1 MSSFVTHVNDANFE
15 GEVLKSTLP
24 VLVDFWAE
32 WCRPCH
38 ALAPVVEDIAQEYRG
53 RLKVVKLNVDENM
66 TTSGRFNIRGIP
78 TLLLFKG
85 GEIKDQIVGAVPKE
99 AVQKVLERHLSS

>member
-1 MSSFVTHVNDANFE
+1 MSSAITHVNDANFE
-15 GEVLKSTLP
+15 GEVLKSPVP

-38 ALAPVVEDIAQEYRG
+38 ALAPVVEDIAQEYLG

-66 TTSGRFNIRGIP
+66 QTPGRYNIRGIP

>member
-1 MSSFVTHVNDANFE
+1 MASDVTQVTDASFE
-15 GEVLKSTLP
+15 GEVLQSNIP

-38 ALAPVVEDIAQEYRG
+38 VLAPVVEGIAQQYRG
-53 RLKVVKLNVDENM
+53 RLKVVKLNVDENL
-66 TTSGRFNIRGIP
+66 TTSGRYNIRGIP
-78 TLLLFKG
+78 TLLLFKA

-99 AVQKVLERHLSS
+99 AVEKVLERHLTS

>member
-15 GEVLKSTLP
+15 GEVLKSAVP

-53 RLKVVKLNVDENM
+53 RLKVVKVNVDENM

-99 AVQKVLERHLSS
+99 AVQKVLERHISS